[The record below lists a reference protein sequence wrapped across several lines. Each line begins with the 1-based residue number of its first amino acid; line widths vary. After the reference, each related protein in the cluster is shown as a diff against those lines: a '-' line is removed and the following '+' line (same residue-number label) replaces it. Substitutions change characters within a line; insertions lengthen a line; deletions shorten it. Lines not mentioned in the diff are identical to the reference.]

1 MQIALYY
8 KEKKIHTSLLVNCL
22 DGLKNLTR
30 KFYGKIFPYA
40 QVIACSKEICCGF
53 EREFAAFFVESE
65 FAVFWGDI
73 IQSDHKQGFHKV
85 IDAKYYKQ

>member
-1 MQIALYY
+1 M
-8 KEKKIHTSLLVNCL
+8 VNCL

-65 FAVFWGDI
+65 FAVFWVTL
-73 IQSDHKQGFHKV
+73 FKV
-85 IDAKYYKQ
+85 ITSKVSTKLLMLSTINNKQEIYCIVKSSNVRY